1 MYVRE
6 LTVRYKRRR
15 ISGTLPMPQGPL
27 TLPAAA
33 AAMFIKL
40 LGQEAIE
47 VCGLLCLTTGLELI
61 AYHELSRGTLDHAI
75 VMPRDVFRVALLAH
89 AKAVVI
95 SHNHPSG
102 SVEPSPQDIDMT
114 RTLASAGVLLGVDLL
129 DHIIV
134 SAEGRYYSFKEMGRL

>member
-6 LTVRYKRRR
+6 LTVCYKRRR
-15 ISGTLPMPQGPL
+15 IPGMPLPQGPL

-33 AAMFIKL
+33 AATFTKL
-40 LGQEAIE
+40 LGHEAVE
-47 VCGLLCLTTGLELI
+47 VCGMLCLTTGLEVI
-61 AYHELSRGTLDHAI
+61 AYHELSRGTLDRSI

-95 SHNHPSG
+95 SHNHPTG
-102 SVEPSPQDIDMT
+102 SVEPSPEDVELT
-114 RTLASAGVLLGVDLL
+114 RALASAGALVNIDLL

-134 SAEGRYYSFKEMGRL
+134 SAEGRYYSFKTAGRL

>member
-15 ISGTLPMPQGPL
+15 ISGTPPLPQGPL

-33 AAMFIKL
+33 AATFIKL
-40 LGQEAIE
+40 LGHEAVE
-47 VCGLLCLTTGLELI
+47 VCGLLCLTTGLEPI

-75 VMPRDVFRVALLAH
+75 VMPRDVFRIALLAH

-95 SHNHPSG
+95 GHNHPTG
-102 SVEPSPQDIDMT
+102 SAEPSPQDIDLT
-114 RTLASAGVLLGVDLL
+114 RTLASAGVLLGIDLL

-134 SAEGRYYSFKEMGRL
+134 SADGRYYSFKSAGRL